1 MSGHPWKNAATKK
14 TFAEADSIRNK
25 ILEEEGMQAKVKRY
39 VENGVERFV
48 VKSRKDP
55 ALVAEE
61 AKPKNK
67 RKGKQKR
74 ARKENKASS

>member
-1 MSGHPWKNAATKK
+1 MSGYPWKNTATKQ
-14 TFAEADSIRNK
+14 TFAEADVLRNK

-55 ALVAEE
+55 TLAVEE
-61 AKPKNK
+61 AKAKNK
-67 RKGKQKR
+67 SKGKQKR
-74 ARKENKASS
+74 AKKENQASS